1 MTKRDFFRILIKL
14 FGLYS
19 LVISLF
25 TFVPQNIS
33 NLYIYKE
40 ELSFLFVIIGSFL
53 LLIALFLFL
62 LFQTDWII
70 DKLNLTANFDDDQII
85 LGNLNTNSIYTF
97 SIILIGGF
105 MMIDNVPILLMDL
118 INEFKLRIS
127 NYSIPNHDTNYFW
140 FAVNFLNVIIGYL
153 LVTNC
158 KLIAKFLDKK

>member
-1 MTKRDFFRILIKL
+1 MTKRDFFRIIIKL

-70 DKLNLTANFDDDQII
+70 NKLNLTSNFDDDQII

-105 MMIDNVPILLMDL
+105 MIIDNFPILLMDL

-127 NYSIPNHDTNYFW
+127 NYSITNHDTNYFW
-140 FAVNFLNVIIGYL
+140 FAVNFLNVLFGYL

-158 KLIAKFLDKK
+158 KSITKFLDKK

>member
-1 MTKRDFFRILIKL
+1 MTKRDFFRIIIKL

-25 TFVPQNIS
+25 TFVSQNIS

-40 ELSFLFVIIGSFL
+40 ELSFLVVIIGSLL

-70 DKLNLTANFDDDQII
+70 NKLNLTANFDDDQII

-97 SIILIGGF
+97 AIILIGGF
-105 MMIDNVPILLMDL
+105 MIIDNFPILLMDL

-127 NYSIPNHDTNYFW
+127 NYSITNHDTNYFW
-140 FAVNFLNVIIGYL
+140 FAVNFLNVLFGYL

-158 KLIAKFLDKK
+158 KSITKILDKK